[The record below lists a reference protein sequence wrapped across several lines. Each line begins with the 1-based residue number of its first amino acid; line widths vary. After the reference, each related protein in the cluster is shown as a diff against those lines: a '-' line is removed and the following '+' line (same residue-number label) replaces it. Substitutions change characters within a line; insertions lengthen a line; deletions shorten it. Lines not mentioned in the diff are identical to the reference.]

1 MKIAILGYG
10 KMGQQI
16 EKVAF
21 ERKHKVVAYIDNE
34 GDWSKQADKLKQAD
48 IAVDFSMPKV
58 VVENI
63 YKCFEL
69 NLPIVVGTTGWNQQL
84 IVLKEK
90 CLQENQSLI
99 YAANFSLG
107 VNLFF
112 ALNKALAKI
121 MNGYDDFD
129 VSIEEI
135 HHTEKKDAPSGT
147 AIVLA
152 NDIIKY
158 LSKKETW
165 INEINDNESE
175 LSIKSERISN
185 NIGTHIVTYSSP
197 SDIIEITHKLLN
209 RKSLA
214 KGAVLAAE
222 WLINKKGFFNISD
235 MLRDRFPPQF

>member
-1 MKIAILGYG
+1 
-10 KMGQQI
+10 MGQQV
-16 EKVAF
+16 EKAAL
-21 ERKHKVVAYIDNE
+21 ERKHEIIVCIDNE
-34 GDWSKQADKLKQAD
+34 EDWSQKAEKLKQAD
-48 IAVDFSMPKV
+48 IAIDFSMPKV
-58 VVENI
+58 AVENI
-63 YKCFEL
+63 YKCFAL
-69 NLPIVVGTTGWNQQL
+69 DLPIVVGTTGWYQQL
-84 IVLKEK
+84 KTVKEK
-90 CLQENQSLI
+90 CLEENKSLI

-129 VSIEEI
+129 VCIEEI

-165 INEINDNESE
+165 TNELNDNVSE

-197 SDIIEITHKLLN
+197 FDVIEITHKSLS
-209 RKSLA
+209 RKNFA
-214 KGAVLAAE
+214 KGAILSAE
-222 WLINKKGFFNISD
+222 WLINKKGFFNIKD
-235 MLRDRFPPQF
+235 MLDL

>member
-10 KMGQQI
+10 KMGEQV
-16 EKVAF
+16 EKAAL
-21 ERKHKVVAYIDNE
+21 ERKHKIIAYIDNE
-34 GDWSKQADKLKQAD
+34 EDWSKQADKLQQAD
-48 IAVDFSMPKV
+48 IAIDFSTPKV

-63 YKCFEL
+63 YKCFAI
-69 NLPIVVGTTGWNQQL
+69 NLPIVVGTTGWHQH
-84 IVLKEK
+84 LKEVKAK
-90 CLQENQSLI
+90 CLQKNQSLI

-165 INEINDNESE
+165 INEMNDNTSE

-185 NIGTHIVTYSSP
+185 NIGTHTITYSSP
-197 SDIIEITHKLLN
+197 FDVIEITHKSLD
-209 RKSLA
+209 RKNFA
-214 KGAVLAAE
+214 KGAVLSTE
-222 WLINKKGFFNISD
+222 WLIGKKGFFNISD
-235 MLRDRFPPQF
+235 MLTI